1 MENGTIIWN
10 AAGHTYQAKVTDMS
24 MFVGTGKGFVE
35 FDDADFCYEDNN
47 HAPFN
52 DGEYLH
58 YTRFHPQLKD
68 MVGAEGYFYDEQTVF
83 MGLGRLS
90 GVNKDGCPMND
101 YRAFCY
107 FAVPVE
113 SGTAETEKTELTLQE
128 VADKFGVPVEQ
139 LRIKE

>member
-1 MENGTIIWN
+1 MENGTVRFKDHKGRVI
-10 AAGHTYQAKVTDMS
+10 QAQFTNYTLVPVNSTGDLK
-24 MFVGTGKGFVE
+24 FCHYEYVGDEAT
-35 FDDADFCYEDNN
+35 
-47 HAPFN
+47 APFN

-68 MVGAEGYFYDEQTVF
+68 MVGTEGYFYDEQTVF

-128 VADKFGVPVEQ
+128 VAAKFGVAVEQ
-139 LRIKE
+139 IRIKE

>member
-1 MENGTIIWN
+1 MENGTVIFKDFN
-10 AAGHTYQAKVTDMS
+10 GCTFK
-24 MFVGTGKGFVE
+24 
-35 FDDADFCYEDNN
+35 ADVNSIAYSGSGADGVVAFSAVSDFKTLDHPE
-47 HAPFN
+47 PFN

-68 MVGAEGYFYDEQTVF
+68 MIGTDGYFYDEQIVF

-101 YRAFCY
+101 YRAFSY
-107 FAVPVE
+107 FAVPIE
-113 SGTAETEKTELTLQE
+113 KPKTEITLQE
-128 VADKFGVPVEQ
+128 IADKFGVEVEQ